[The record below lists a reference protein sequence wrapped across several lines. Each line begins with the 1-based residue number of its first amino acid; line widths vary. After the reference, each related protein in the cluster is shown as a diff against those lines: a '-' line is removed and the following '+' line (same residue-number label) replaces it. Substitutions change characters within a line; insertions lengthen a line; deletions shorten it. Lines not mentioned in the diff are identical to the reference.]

1 MPCLSD
7 RAAVK
12 AMFRSGGALAKQVQD
27 FNCHPAAYAHP
38 SWFETL
44 VKPRVFTKLRASQR
58 GETRLS
64 ELLLARHNL
73 SNEFWYDFKQKQ
85 WRFVLLPPELLLKLV
100 DCCGLVF
107 HHHRIAATI
116 GHTPRMSI
124 KNQIGEKA
132 YEFALK
138 RAPLIRGHQQK
149 IDQPPWDGRSPFGA
163 FIRRSGTAY
172 FLSHFYE
179 APTAIAA
186 RLTFKFSQN
195 LVVEAAN
202 RTSCIDGW
210 PLFKRIL
217 RHELDPKWQTLFS

>member
-12 AMFRSGGALAKQVQD
+12 AMFRSGGALAKRVHD

-44 VKPRVFTKLRASQR
+44 VGPQVFTTLRASRR
-58 GETRLS
+58 GEARLS
-64 ELLLARHNL
+64 QLLLERHNL
-73 SNEFWYDFKQKQ
+73 GNDFWYNFDQRQ
-85 WRFVLLPPELLLKLV
+85 WRFALLPPELLLMLV

-107 HHHRIAATI
+107 QHRRIAATV
-116 GHTPRMSI
+116 GHSERTGI

-149 IDQPPWDGRSPFGA
+149 FDQSPWDDMRPFSA
-163 FIRRSGTAY
+163 FIRQSGTAY

-186 RLTFKFSQN
+186 RLTFKFSQD

-202 RTSCIDGW
+202 KVARGDGW

-217 RHELDPKWQTLFS
+217 IHELDPKWQTLFS